1 MGIDHGTARI
11 GVAISDEIGLLAHPL
26 ETVAAADPERALLRL
41 AELVAS
47 RQIEDLVV
55 GIPLRWDGSEG
66 SAAARVR
73 EFLAQLQARLPD
85 TLRYHEIDE
94 SFTTLSAQEKL
105 RAAGR
110 NAKNS
115 KGIIDQAAAVEIL
128 QTWLDARA
136 AGTDL
141 LAFDGDDLPD

>member
-1 MGIDHGTARI
+1 PSRPSFPRSCASLPAVARLKASPPIRAFGIDHGTAGI

-110 NAKNS
+110 NAKN
-115 KGIIDQAAAVEIL
+115 
-128 QTWLDARA
+128 
-136 AGTDL
+136 
-141 LAFDGDDLPD
+141 